1 MLDFETLTDDI
12 STAAQGALEEAIARH
27 RGETIVG
34 FALCSDAGAMGVSP
48 AFNTSANLDEDV
60 RGDPIDATYYRW
72 SPGEWDLESSG
83 VEHFESINARIRTAA
98 AAVLPERFEQFRTQ
112 LFSACVA
119 GLDRVKRLPRFTD
132 ALSAAV
138 VVFTVTDFEDPPRE
152 KAWISE
158 LNRPEDAQQFCRWLD
173 SL

>member
-1 MLDFETLTDDI
+1 MLDFETLTEDI
-12 STAAQGALEEAIARH
+12 STAAQAALEETMGLH

-34 FALCSDAGAMGVSP
+34 FALCSDASAMGVSP
-48 AFNTSANLDEDV
+48 AFNTSANLDEDM
-60 RGDPIDATYYRW
+60 RGDPNDASYYRW

-83 VEHFESINARIRTAA
+83 VEYFESINARIRF
-98 AAVLPERFEQFRTQ
+98 AVATVVPEHFEQFRTQ

-119 GLDRVKRLPRFTD
+119 GLDRARGLPRFTD
-132 ALSAAV
+132 ALRTAV